1 MIENEIPK
9 ALIFDCVYDPY
20 KWVVAYVKV
29 IQWSFKIW
37 DSLYLIHS
45 KIWLQPTEVGHFSP
59 EYVKDPEITKGQIWY
74 IVTWLKSVREAQ
86 IWDTII
92 WDYSKIKKAA
102 EEDSQYLQ
110 SLAIPGFKKSKPF
123 VYAWVYPIE
132 TTEYEKLKD
141 SLAKLC
147 LNDSS
152 IEYTMEDSKALWLW
166 FRCGFLWMLHMDI
179 IKERLFREFGIET
192 IFTTPTVVYLI
203 KSKTP
208 ALEKIKSWANV
219 TELAKTGYYKQII
232 NNFEP
237 INQNDNIDMTVWEI
251 IEKYWEQ
258 LKLRIIAR
266 AWSDVPEQWIIDEI
280 YEPMADVE
288 IVWPQEYAWDIMQL
302 CQEYRWEMKNMEHID
317 QTRVVR
323 KYMMPMWEILVD
335 FYDRLKSATKW
346 YATMNYEFRKY
357 VKSDLVKLDIFLNNE
372 KMEALSMILHKSNA
386 VYKWREIVQ
395 KLKELIPRHL
405 FVIPV
410 QAWIWTKMIAREN
423 IPAMK
428 KDVLAKCYGWDI
440 TRKRK
445 LLAKQKEG
453 KKKMKTMGSVNV
465 PWDVFIK
472 MVSK

>member
-1 MIENEIPK
+1 
-9 ALIFDCVYDPY
+9 
-20 KWVVAYVKV
+20 
-29 IQWSFKIW
+29 
-37 DSLYLIHS
+37 
-45 KIWLQPTEVGHFSP
+45 
-59 EYVKDPEITKGQIWY
+59 
-74 IVTWLKSVREAQ
+74 
-86 IWDTII
+86 
-92 WDYSKIKKAA
+92 
-102 EEDSQYLQ
+102 
-110 SLAIPGFKKSKPF
+110 
-123 VYAWVYPIE
+123 
-132 TTEYEKLKD
+132 
-141 SLAKLC
+141 
-147 LNDSS
+147 
-152 IEYTMEDSKALWLW
+152 
-166 FRCGFLWMLHMDI
+166 MLHMDI

-219 TELAKTGYYKQII
+219 TELAKTWYYKQII

-237 INQNDNIDMTVWEI
+237 NNQNDNNDMTVWEI
-251 IEKYWEQ
+251 IEKYGEQ

-288 IVWPQEYAWDIMQL
+288 IVWPQEYAGDIMQL